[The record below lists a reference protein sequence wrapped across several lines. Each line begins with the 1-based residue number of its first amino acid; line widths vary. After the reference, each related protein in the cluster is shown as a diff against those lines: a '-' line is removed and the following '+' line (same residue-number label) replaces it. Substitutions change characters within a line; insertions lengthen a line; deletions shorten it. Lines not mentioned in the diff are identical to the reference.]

1 MGDNNS
7 DSVLDATGNTIVLA
21 FDLAGSQI
29 VNMPDELG
37 KAIQKPEVQAAIQQ
51 ALSKFA
57 LARQK
62 SGTTEVSDEEAK
74 KLGTELMDK
83 AGGKLTD
90 AVLEQLK
97 KTPEFK
103 RLEKSLSD
111 LESALKSS
119 PVGVWVDK
127 NKNILYVVGAGLAI
141 GGAVA
146 LYVTKTGGP
155 AINFPMSKLAGK
167 PIKVFNVGGFT
178 LSGKVLAFKPD
189 TREVGGALVGA
200 EKWGKLEVSLELGV
214 VATGDD
220 ITKVDGKLVLK
231 TKDIDLGITGSGE
244 LQKNTVN
251 LGITFGIKNAGGQG
265 PFTIGVTGVLQD
277 GKLTGGKVSGDWQ
290 LKGGAS
296 IGVEGSTGSS
306 GTQGMVLF
314 SKSF

>member
-1 MGDNNS
+1 MGDNSNS
-7 DSVLDATGNTIVLA
+7 VIDAAGNTVVLA

-29 VNMPDELG
+29 ADMPDELARAM
-37 KAIQKPEVQAAIQQ
+37 KKPDVQAAIQQ
-51 ALSKFA
+51 ALAKFA
-57 LARQK
+57 LGRQK
-62 SGTTEVSDEEAK
+62 SGTTEVSDQEARQ
-74 KLGTELMDK
+74 LGADLMDK

-103 RLEKSLSD
+103 RLEKSLTD
-111 LESALKSS
+111 LENALNSS

-155 AINFPMSKLAGK
+155 VIDFPMSKLAGK
-167 PIKVFNVGGFT
+167 PVQIFKVGGFA
-178 LSGKVLAFKPD
+178 LSGKMLSFKPD
-189 TREVGGALVGA
+189 TREVGGALVGS
-200 EKWGKLEVSLELGV
+200 EKWGKLDVSLELGV

-220 ITKVDGKLVLK
+220 VTKVEGKVVLK
-231 TKDIDLGITGSGE
+231 TKDIDLGIAGYGNP
-244 LQKNTVN
+244 QKNTVN
-251 LGITFGIKNAGGQG
+251 LGITFGLKNAGGQG
-265 PFTIGVTGVLQD
+265 PLTIGVTGVVQD

-296 IGVEGSTGSS
+296 IGVEGSS
-306 GTQGMVLF
+306 GTDGTKGIVLF